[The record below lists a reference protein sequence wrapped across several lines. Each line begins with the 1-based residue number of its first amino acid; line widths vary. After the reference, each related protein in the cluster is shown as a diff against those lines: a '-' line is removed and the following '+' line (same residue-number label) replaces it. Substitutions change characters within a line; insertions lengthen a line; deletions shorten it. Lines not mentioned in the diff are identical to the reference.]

1 MLDRS
6 GGTILYKKILLAV
19 DGSQNA
25 LRAAEEAVRIAG
37 LSFGTYLDIV
47 CVIDFNEA
55 KKESLQGKTEEEIE
69 FDRRKKIFAV
79 EQLMRVN
86 KADFNITFLTG
97 DPAPQIISYAIN
109 QKVDLVIIGS
119 RGLNRLQE
127 LMQGSVSQ
135 VVVKSVPCPVL
146 LIK

>member
-1 MLDRS
+1 M
-6 GGTILYKKILLAV
+6 YKKILLAV

-37 LSFGTYLDIV
+37 LSFGTFLDVV
-47 CVIDFNEA
+47 CVIDFSEA

-109 QKVDLVIIGS
+109 KKVDLVIIGS

-127 LMQGSVSQ
+127 LVQGSVSQ